1 MELTKCLENID
12 LYINSLSE
20 IITAESEAMS
30 DKFNPNLYIESQGR
44 LTGFQIGLDYLEA
57 VRLDVQDAINTV
69 LDNSINT
76 DIGALN
82 TLLKGENQLLQTR
95 VNLLEKENK
104 KLICIESKNKK
115 PNFESNSKK
124 AIDK

>member
-20 IITAESEAMS
+20 IITTENETMP

-57 VRLDVQDAINTV
+57 VRLDVEESINTL
-69 LDNSINT
+69 LDNSINS
-76 DIGALN
+76 DVGAEN
-82 TLLKGENQLLQTR
+82 ALLKGENQLLQTR
-95 VNLLEKENK
+95 LNLLEKENK

-115 PNFESNSKK
+115 TL
-124 AIDK
+124 DK